1 MATDVVIELDNK
13 PGELARVTAGISDAG
28 VNLAAATCVGN
39 GEKAELHILVPHA
52 EPVRRALAITQTAIT
67 AEREV
72 VVVEVH
78 EDRPGTLAALAR
90 KVAEAGINIDLL
102 YVATKS
108 RVVFGSPDIEGLR
121 AVLDDV
127 AV

>member
-39 GEKAELHILVPHA
+39 GQKAELHILVPHA

-72 VVVEVH
+72 VVVEVK

-90 KVAEAGINIDLL
+90 KVAEAGINLDLL

-108 RVVFGSPDIEGLR
+108 RVVFGSPDLEGLR